1 MSLSAQQV
9 KLLKDPLWRLT
20 HLYSVKSAADGRV
33 VPFRPKPEQMKVFHL
48 LLTQRC
54 KRLIVLKA
62 RRLGMSTAIDILLAD
77 QMLFNAGVQ
86 CSIVDQSAADA
97 ERKLSVIVKTAIEHL
112 PDWLKSEV
120 SIAKDSGS
128 VLELAAKAG
137 DSPSCIFAGLRAR
150 GGTNNWLHLSEWGP
164 IQADDPRRSEEILT
178 GALPSAEHGTII
190 CETTWKGNLGAGHLS
205 QLVRKAL
212 ETPDEEKTERDWR
225 IVFFPWWL
233 DSTYMLEGN
242 PSTISNENTKYLN
255 EVEQAIGKTFSNG
268 QRLWYDRQQKQL
280 GLFMFREFPSTIEEC
295 WKSPVDG
302 AIYADAIGKLRAQ
315 GAIGPFPVDQTS
327 LVHTAWDLGN
337 PANTVVWYFQMVA
350 GEIRLVDCDSDFFG
364 TLTERVARML
374 AKGYPL
380 GWAYLPHD
388 AAATNT
394 SGRTF
399 QQELAALGLQNTRIV
414 PRTADIWIGINRV
427 LSLFPRLTF
436 RTPQCDT
443 GLQELQNYHT
453 VRTADGSVVKEY
465 PHHGRPSHFADA
477 LRIVADAVCSGMVE
491 QGVLDTHT
499 GRVTAKRRNRPVV
512 VLTGPR
518 GPSPTTRGASSGY
531 WDNLM

>member
-1 MSLSAQQV
+1 MSLTTQQV
-9 KLLKDPLWRLT
+9 QLLKDPIWRLT

-33 VPFRPKPEQMKVFHL
+33 VPFRPRPEQMKVFHL
-48 LLTQRC
+48 LLTEKC

-128 VLELAAKAG
+128 VLELSAKAG

-190 CETTWKGNLGAGHLS
+190 CETTWKGNLGNGHLS
-205 QLVRKAL
+205 QLVKKAL
-212 ETPDEEKTERDWR
+212 ETPDEEKTEKDWR

-233 DSTYMLEGN
+233 DPTYVLDGN
-242 PSTISNENTKYLN
+242 PNTVSEENSKYLN
-255 EVEQAIGKTFSNG
+255 EVETKIGKTLSNG

-280 GLFMFREFPSTIEEC
+280 GLFIFREFPSTIEEC

-302 AIYADAIGKLRAQ
+302 AIYADAIGKLRAS
-315 GAIGPFPVDQTS
+315 GSIRPFEVDKTS

-337 PANTVVWYFQMVA
+337 PANTVVWYFQLVA
-350 GEIRLVDCDSDFFG
+350 GEIRMVDCDFDFFG
-364 TLTERVARML
+364 TLTERVSRIL

-380 GWAYLPHD
+380 GCAYLPHD

-399 QQELAALGLQNTRIV
+399 QQELGSLGVLNTRIV
-414 PRTADIWIGINRV
+414 PRTADVWIGINRV
-427 LSLFPRLTF
+427 LCLFPRFAF
-436 RTPQCDT
+436 RSPQCDVA
-443 GLQELQNYHT
+443 LEELQNYHT
-453 VRTADGSVVKEY
+453 VRSADGDVIKEN

-477 LRIVADAVCSGMVE
+477 LRIMADAISSSMVNG
-491 QGVLDTHT
+491 GVIDPGT
-499 GRVTAKRRNRPVV
+499 GAAVIKRRVRPPV
-512 VLTGPR
+512 VLTGFRGSLPR
-518 GPSPTTRGASSGY
+518 TSNSYSQTF
-531 WDNLM
+531 

>member
-1 MSLSAQQV
+1 MSLSDKQIT
-9 KLLKDPLWRLT
+9 LLKDPLWRLT

-33 VPFRPKPEQMKVFHL
+33 VPFRPKPEQMQVFHI
-48 LLTQRC
+48 LLTERC
-54 KRLIVLKA
+54 KRLIILKA

-112 PDWLKSEV
+112 PEWLKSEV

-190 CETTWKGNLGAGHLS
+190 CETTWKGNLGSGHLS
-205 QLVRKAL
+205 HLVKKAL
-212 ETPDEEKTERDWR
+212 ETPEAEKTERDWR
-225 IVFFPWWL
+225 VVFFPWWL
-233 DSTYMLEGN
+233 DPTYVLEGN
-242 PSTISNENTKYLN
+242 PNTISNENNKYLN
-255 EVEQAIGKTFSNG
+255 GVEGTIGKTLSNG

-280 GLFMFREFPSTIEEC
+280 GLFIFREFPSTIEEC

-302 AIYADAIGKLRAQ
+302 AIYADAIGKLRSQ
-315 GAIGPFPVDQTS
+315 GSIKAFPADQNS

-337 PANTVVWYFQMVA
+337 PANTVVWYFQLIG
-350 GEIRLVDCDSDFFG
+350 GEIRLLDCDSDFFG
-364 TLTERVARML
+364 TLTERVSRML

-380 GWAYLPHD
+380 GCACLPHD
-388 AAATNT
+388 AAATTT

-399 QQELAALGLQNTRIV
+399 QQELATLGLPNTRIV

-427 LSLFPRLTF
+427 LSLFPTFAF
-436 RTPQCDT
+436 RTPQCDAA
-443 GLQELQNYHT
+443 LEELQNYHT
-453 VRTADGSVVKEY
+453 VKSADGNLIKEY

-477 LRIVADAVCSGMVE
+477 LRVMADAVSSGVV
-491 QGVLDTHT
+491 QGGHPGTEA
-499 GRVTAKRRNRPVV
+499 GIAGQRRWRPKPV
-512 VLTGPR
+512 VLTGIRGDLPTCVEPR
-518 GPSPTTRGASSGY
+518 HGVWQG
-531 WDNLM
+531 